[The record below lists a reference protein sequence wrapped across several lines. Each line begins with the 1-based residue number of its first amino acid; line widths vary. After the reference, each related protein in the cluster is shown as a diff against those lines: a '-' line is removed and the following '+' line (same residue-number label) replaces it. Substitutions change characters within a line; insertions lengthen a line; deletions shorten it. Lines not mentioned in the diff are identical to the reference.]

1 MIAAVASFGT
11 AAAAGISQFAVTSTA
26 GYASHASATSP
37 AGPARLTSAGG
48 TTGIGVPFG
57 ASPQSPGAQ
66 SRGAESPGAQGA
78 ASAATARTTASTQMP
93 RQLVVPDVLAVIQTG
108 MPRSDVPKIRKL
120 SGVRGVLTV
129 SGGAIKIG
137 GKTANVLG
145 VDPGSFRSW
154 TPVTAAGDQALW
166 QALARGQFVTA
177 TAAQRTLGLAR
188 GRAYPVTGAAQ
199 AQLTFGGAAG
209 LGIPGV
215 DAVVNSSVAAR
226 LGLVPD
232 LAVLINAPADNLAT
246 LVTQVRAVTGAQSH
260 VISLQPR
267 TVGVPGPLPVDTSV
281 PTGRPATYMQLYQ
294 ESAARYCP
302 GLSWTVL
309 AAIGEVE
316 SGNGANVGPSS
327 AGALGPMQ
335 FMPSTWNVWG
345 IDGFGDTGAANI
357 MNPFDAVPSAAGMLC
372 ADGAAK
378 GGSSLYGAIF
388 AYNHADW
395 YVNEVLAIAKEYAT
409 GA

>member
-1 MIAAVASFGT
+1 MTSAAQ
-11 AAAAGISQFAVTSTA
+11 AAGAA
-26 GYASHASATSP
+26 DAASA
-37 AGPARLTSAGG
+37 AGVSV
-48 TTGIGVPFG
+48 IGVPFG
-57 ASPQSPGAQ
+57 ASALPPT
-66 SRGAESPGAQGA
+66 AQGG
-78 ASAATARTTASTQMP
+78 ASVPAIRTTASTQLP

-108 MPRSDVPKIRKL
+108 IPSSDVPKISKL
-120 SGVRGVLTV
+120 SGVRGVLVV
-129 SGGAIKIG
+129 SGGAIRIG
-137 GKTANVLG
+137 GKPANVIG
-145 VDPGSFRSW
+145 VDPGPFRSW
-154 TPVTAAGDQALW
+154 TPVAAAGDQAIW
-166 QALARGQFVTA
+166 QALKHGQFVAA
-177 TAAQRTLGLAR
+177 TAAQRTLGLAQ
-188 GRAYPVTGAAQ
+188 GRSYPVTAATQ

-215 DAVVNSSVAAR
+215 DAVVNRSVAAR

-246 LVTQVRAVTGAQSH
+246 LVAQVRAVTGAQSH
-260 VISLQPR
+260 VISLQPA
-267 TVGVPGPLPVDTSV
+267 TAGPPGPLPVDNSV
-281 PTGRPATYMQLYQ
+281 PTGRPTTYLQLYQ

-309 AAIGEVE
+309 ASIGEVE

-335 FMPSTWNVWG
+335 FIPSTWKVWG
-345 IDGFGDTGAANI
+345 IDGFGDTGVPNI

-372 ADGAAK
+372 ANGAAS
-378 GGSSLYGAIF
+378 GGSSLYSAIF

-395 YVNEVLAIAKEYAT
+395 YVNEVLAIAREYAA